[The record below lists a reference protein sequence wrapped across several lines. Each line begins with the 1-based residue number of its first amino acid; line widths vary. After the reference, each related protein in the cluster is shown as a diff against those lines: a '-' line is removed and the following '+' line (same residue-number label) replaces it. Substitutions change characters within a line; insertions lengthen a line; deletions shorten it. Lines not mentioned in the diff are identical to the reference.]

1 MKLLHLWMLS
11 WLNPVLHIA
20 STEVIFSILHLKG
33 SSLQLRRIMVNLLSN
48 AIKYNKSNGT
58 IDTYAEELSCDG
70 TTVWYEFK
78 IVDTGIGMSEEF
90 IKEQLFK
97 PFTQEKN
104 RRQNTVQRNRSG
116 NVDRQGASG

>member
-1 MKLLHLWMLS
+1 
-11 WLNPVLHIA
+11 
-20 STEVIFSILHLKG
+20 
-33 SSLQLRRIMVNLLSN
+33 MVNLLSN

-104 RRQNTVQRNRSG
+104 DARTLYR
-116 NVDRQGASG
+116 

>member
-1 MKLLHLWMLS
+1 
-11 WLNPVLHIA
+11 
-20 STEVIFSILHLKG
+20 
-33 SSLQLRRIMVNLLSN
+33 MVNLLSN

-104 RRQNTVQRNRSG
+104 DARGSCTEEPVWECRSSRRFWIKWEVL
-116 NVDRQGASG
+116 